1 MTSAEANL
9 ELPSPNEGVDSSAEQ
24 KHGVSDGVHRSVVI
38 QPGTVAPA
46 YLNGAHN
53 DDAAQ
58 WSNRPVA
65 TLTVLFFVTGA
76 FGIPLLWRNPNFSA
90 WQRVLWSSVVL
101 VYTIALFAVVGML
114 VLHTLAPAQGN

>member
-24 KHGVSDGVHRSVVI
+24 THGVSDSVHRSIVI

-46 YLNGAHN
+46 YLRGTND

-90 WQRVLWSSVVL
+90 WQRVLWSIVVL
-101 VYTIALFAVVGML
+101 IYTIALFAGVGML
-114 VLHTLAPAQGN
+114 VLHTLAPTQGN